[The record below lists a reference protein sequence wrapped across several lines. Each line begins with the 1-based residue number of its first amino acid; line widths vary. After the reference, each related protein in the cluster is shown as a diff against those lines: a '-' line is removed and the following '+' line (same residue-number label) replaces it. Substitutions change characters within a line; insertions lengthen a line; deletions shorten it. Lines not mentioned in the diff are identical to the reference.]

1 MAATASSRRCR
12 LGIASRSTSGTTLR
26 VRPAGAGAHIVRE
39 DKDMKKITSSIL
51 TAAALVAAVAATSV
65 SAQAQNV
72 RVRGAIEKVD
82 GNTVMVKS
90 RDGASLK
97 LVLKDNAAVRGVVKA
112 SLADVKA
119 SSNVAI
125 TSRPRADGTLEA
137 VELRIAPAGQPF
149 NSFHADWDLM
159 PNSFMTNGSL
169 QTSVSGV
176 DGQML
181 TVKYKVQGKPDEEKK
196 IVVTSKTIIATT
208 VPGTKEDL
216 KPGLKV
222 FVAGAPK
229 LPDGSLDVAAIQ
241 VEKEIPP
248 PQ

>member
-1 MAATASSRRCR
+1 MRITSQVVVAAMLAATFA
-12 LGIASRSTSGTTLR
+12 LG
-26 VRPAGAGAHIVRE
+26 
-39 DKDMKKITSSIL
+39 
-51 TAAALVAAVAATSV
+51 SV

-72 RVRGAIEKVD
+72 RVRGAIEKLD
-82 GNTVMVKS
+82 GNTLTVKS
-90 RDGASLK
+90 RDGGELK
-97 LVLKDNAAVRGVVKA
+97 LVLKDNARIAGVVKA
-112 SLADVKA
+112 SLTDVKPD
-119 SSNVAI
+119 SNVAI
-125 TSRPRADGTLEA
+125 TSKPRPDGTLEA

-149 NSFHADWDLM
+149 NSFHSDWDLM
-159 PNSFMTNGSL
+159 PNSFMTNGAL
-169 QTSVSGV
+169 QTSVAGV
-176 DGQML
+176 DGQVL

-196 IVVTSKTIIATT
+196 IVVTPKTIIATT
-208 VPGTKEDL
+208 VAGTKEDL

>member
-1 MAATASSRRCR
+1 MRITSQVFIVAMLAATF
-12 LGIASRSTSGTTLR
+12 
-26 VRPAGAGAHIVRE
+26 
-39 DKDMKKITSSIL
+39 
-51 TAAALVAAVAATSV
+51 ALSSV

-72 RVRGAIEKVD
+72 RVRGTIEKLD
-82 GNTVMVKS
+82 GNVLMVIS
-90 RDGASLK
+90 RDGAELK
-97 LVLKDNAAVRGVVKA
+97 LVLKDNVRIAGVVKA
-112 SLADVKA
+112 SLAAVTPD
-119 SSNVAI
+119 SNVAI

-137 VELRIAPAGQPF
+137 FELRIAPAGQPF
-149 NSFHADWDLM
+149 NSFHSEWDLM

-169 QTSVSGV
+169 QTSITGV
-176 DGQML
+176 DGQVL
-181 TVKYKVQGKPDEEKK
+181 TVKYKIVGKPDEEKK
-196 IVVTSKTIIATT
+196 LIVTPKTIIATT

>member
-1 MAATASSRRCR
+1 MRITSHVFVVAMFAATF
-12 LGIASRSTSGTTLR
+12 
-26 VRPAGAGAHIVRE
+26 
-39 DKDMKKITSSIL
+39 
-51 TAAALVAAVAATSV
+51 ALSSV

-72 RVRGAIEKVD
+72 RVRGTIEKLE
-82 GNTVMVKS
+82 GNVLTVKS
-90 RDGASLK
+90 RDGAELK
-97 LVLKDNAAVRGVVKA
+97 LVLKDNARIAGVVKA
-112 SLADVKA
+112 SVADVKPD
-119 SSNVAI
+119 SNVAI

-137 VELRIAPAGQPF
+137 FELRIAPAGQPF
-149 NSFHADWDLM
+149 NSFHSEWDLM

-169 QTSVSGV
+169 QTSITGV
-176 DGQML
+176 DGQVL
-181 TVKYKVQGKPDEEKK
+181 TVKYKIVGKPDEEKK
-196 IVVTSKTIIATT
+196 LIVTPKTIIATT

>member
-1 MAATASSRRCR
+1 MR
-12 LGIASRSTSGTTLR
+12 
-26 VRPAGAGAHIVRE
+26 
-39 DKDMKKITSSIL
+39 ITSQVFL
-51 TAAALVAAVAATSV
+51 GAMFATTFALSSV

-72 RVRGAIEKVD
+72 RVRGTIEKLD
-82 GNTVMVKS
+82 GNVLTVKS
-90 RDGASLK
+90 RDGAELK
-97 LVLKDNAAVRGVVKA
+97 LTLKDNVRIAGVVKA
-112 SLADVKA
+112 SVADVKTD
-119 SSNVAI
+119 SNVAI

-137 VELRIAPAGQPF
+137 FELRIAPAGQPF
-149 NSFHADWDLM
+149 NSFHSEWDLM

-169 QTSVSGV
+169 QTSITGV
-176 DGQML
+176 DGQVL
-181 TVKYKVQGKPDEEKK
+181 TVKYKIVGKPDEEKK
-196 IVVTSKTIIATT
+196 LIVTPRTIIATT

-216 KPGLKV
+216 QPGLKV

>member
-1 MAATASSRRCR
+1 MRITSQVFVVAMLAATF
-12 LGIASRSTSGTTLR
+12 
-26 VRPAGAGAHIVRE
+26 
-39 DKDMKKITSSIL
+39 
-51 TAAALVAAVAATSV
+51 ALSSV

-72 RVRGAIEKVD
+72 RVRGTIEKLD
-82 GNTVMVKS
+82 GSILLVKS
-90 RDGASLK
+90 RDGAELK
-97 LVLKDNAAVRGVVKA
+97 LTLKDNVRIAGVVKA
-112 SLADVKA
+112 SVADVKPD
-119 SSNVAI
+119 SNVAI

-149 NSFHADWDLM
+149 NSFHSDWDLM

-176 DGQML
+176 DGQVL
-181 TVKYKVQGKPDEEKK
+181 TVKYKVQGRSDEEKK
-196 IVVTSKTIIATT
+196 IVVTPKTIIATT
-208 VPGTKEDL
+208 VPGSKEDL

-222 FVAGAPK
+222 FVANAPK
-229 LPDGSLDVAAIQ
+229 LPDGSLDVGAIQ

>member
-1 MAATASSRRCR
+1 MKTK
-12 LGIASRSTSGTTLR
+12 LR
-26 VRPAGAGAHIVRE
+26 VLAVAG
-39 DKDMKKITSSIL
+39 
-51 TAAALVAAVAATSV
+51 LVAAFAATT
-65 SAQAQNV
+65 AQAQNV
-72 RVRGAIEKVD
+72 RVRGTIESVD
-82 GNTVMVKS
+82 GNTVLVKS

-119 SSNVAI
+119 ATNVAI

-137 VELRIAPAGQPF
+137 VELRIFPAGLPF
-149 NSFHADWDLM
+149 NSFHGDWDLT
-159 PNSFMTNGSL
+159 PGSPTFMTNGAA
-169 QTSVSGV
+169 QTSVAGV
-176 DGQML
+176 DGQVL
-181 TVKYKVQGKPDEEKK
+181 TVEYKIPPDKTDVKK
-196 IVVTSKTIIATT
+196 ITVTPRTIIATT
-208 VPGTKEDL
+208 VAGSKADL

-229 LPDGSLDVAAIQ
+229 LPDGSLDVANIQ

>member
-1 MAATASSRRCR
+1 MKIRLFAAAILAATFA
-12 LGIASRSTSGTTLR
+12 LG
-26 VRPAGAGAHIVRE
+26 
-39 DKDMKKITSSIL
+39 
-51 TAAALVAAVAATSV
+51 SV

-72 RVRGAIEKVD
+72 RVRGTIVKLD
-82 GNTVMVKS
+82 GSVLLVKS
-90 RDGASLK
+90 RDGADLK
-97 LVLKDNAAVRGVVKA
+97 LTLKDNVRVAGVVKA
-112 SLADVKA
+112 SLADVKPD
-119 SSNVAI
+119 SNVAI
-125 TSRPRADGTLEA
+125 TSRPRPDGTLEA
-137 VELRIAPAGQPF
+137 VELRIFPAGQPF
-149 NSFHADWDLM
+149 NSFHGDWDLM

-169 QTSVSGV
+169 QTSVAGV
-176 DGQML
+176 DGQLL

-196 IVVTSKTIIATT
+196 IVVTPKTIIATT
-208 VPGTKEDL
+208 VPETTADL

>member
-1 MAATASSRRCR
+1 MRITSQVFVVAMLAATF
-12 LGIASRSTSGTTLR
+12 
-26 VRPAGAGAHIVRE
+26 
-39 DKDMKKITSSIL
+39 
-51 TAAALVAAVAATSV
+51 ALSAV

-72 RVRGAIEKVD
+72 RVRGTIEKLD
-82 GNTVMVKS
+82 GNVLMVKS
-90 RDGASLK
+90 RDGAELK
-97 LVLKDNAAVRGVVKA
+97 LVLKDNVRIAGVVKA
-112 SLADVKA
+112 SLAAITPD
-119 SSNVAI
+119 SNVAI

-137 VELRIAPAGQPF
+137 FELRIAPAGQPF
-149 NSFHADWDLM
+149 NSFHSEWDLM

-169 QTSVSGV
+169 QTSIAGV
-176 DGQML
+176 DGQVL
-181 TVKYKVQGKPDEEKK
+181 TVKYKIVGKPDEEKK
-196 IVVTSKTIIATT
+196 LIVTPKTIIATT

>member
-1 MAATASSRRCR
+1 MNKMTRRMFGASGFALMLASS
-12 LGIASRSTSGTTLR
+12 ASF
-26 VRPAGAGAHIVRE
+26 
-39 DKDMKKITSSIL
+39 
-51 TAAALVAAVAATSV
+51 
-65 SAQAQNV
+65 AQQSPPV
-72 RVRGAIEKVD
+72 RVRGTVEKLD
-82 GNTVMVKS
+82 GNNLMVKS
-90 RDGASLK
+90 REGAELK
-97 LVLKDNAAVRGVVKA
+97 LVLKDNVRIGGVVKA
-112 SLADVKA
+112 SLTDVKA
-119 SSNVAI
+119 DTNVAI

-137 VELRIAPAGQPF
+137 VELRIFPAGQPF
-149 NSFHADWDLM
+149 NSFHGDWDLM

-169 QTSVSGV
+169 QTSVAGV
-176 DGQML
+176 DGQVL

-196 IVVTSKTIIATT
+196 IVVTPKTIIATT